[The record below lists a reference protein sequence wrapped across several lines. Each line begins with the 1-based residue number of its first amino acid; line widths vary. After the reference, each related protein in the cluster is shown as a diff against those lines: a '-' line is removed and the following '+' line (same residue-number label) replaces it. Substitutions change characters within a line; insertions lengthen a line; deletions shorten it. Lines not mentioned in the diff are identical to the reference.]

1 LKPNGK
7 HNKSMVYKSVK
18 ANHFNYIC
26 QMKLRLVRE
35 CASIAVGSV
44 AVNKLRTF
52 LSLFGITIGI
62 FAIISVFTVL
72 DWMEKSIRDSISSLG
87 DNIVYVQ
94 KMPWSFDPK
103 IAWWDMIRWPNVS
116 TDDYEAISR
125 NVPGASA
132 LCFNAYTEKQVK
144 SDINAVSNSLIWA
157 TTHDFKDLR
166 AFEIENGR
174 YFSAYESSA
183 GKPVV
188 ILGSVAAEKLFNKSN
203 PVGKEISIDNFR
215 AKVIGVFKKEGQG
228 GIGDSGMDEVTLIP
242 LSFSRNFINLRGM
255 NLESNIMVKAREGVQ
270 VQELTDEVTMAVRAS
285 RRLKPGEISNFSV
298 NRASLLSQGFDAV
311 FAGINLGGWLIGG
324 FSILVGGFGI
334 ANIMFVSVRERT
346 NIIGIQKALG
356 AKRWFILLQFLM
368 ESMILS
374 IIGGVIGLLMI
385 FGGTQVVNYLFDLN
399 ISLTAANIILGIFVS
414 GMIGIIA
421 GFAPAWSAA
430 KMNPVEAIGYS
441 F

>member
-1 LKPNGK
+1 MKPGL
-7 HNKSMVYKSVK
+7 
-18 ANHFNYIC
+18 
-26 QMKLRLVRE
+26 LRESAV
-35 CASIAVGSV
+35 IAIGSV

-87 DNIVYVQ
+87 DDIVYVQ
-94 KMPWSFDPK
+94 KMPWSFDPN
-103 IAWWDMIRWPNVS
+103 IPWWDMIRWPAV
-116 TDDYEAISR
+116 TMEDFDAVKR
-125 NVPGASA
+125 NVPKAQA
-132 LCFNAYTEKQVK
+132 LCFNAYAQNQIR
-144 SDINAVSNSLIWA
+144 SGNNAVSGSMVWA

-166 AFEIENGR
+166 AFEIANGR
-174 YFSAYESSA
+174 YFSSYESSA

-188 ILGSVAAEKLFNKSN
+188 LLGDAMAEKLFNKAN
-203 PVGKEISIDNFR
+203 PVGREISIGSFR
-215 AKVIGVFKKEGQG
+215 ATVIGVFRKEGQG
-228 GIGDSGMDEVTLIP
+228 GIGDSGMDEVTMVP
-242 LSFSRNFINLRGM
+242 LTFARNFINLRGR
-255 NLESNIMVKAREGVQ
+255 NLESNLMIKAKEGVP
-270 VQELTDEVTMAVRAS
+270 VQELTDEVTMALRAA
-285 RRLKPGEISNFSV
+285 RRLKPGETSNFSV

-356 AKRWFILLQFLM
+356 AKRWFILIQFLF

-374 IIGGVIGLLMI
+374 IIGGAIGLLMI
-385 FGGTQVVNYLFDLN
+385 FGGTQIVNYLFDLD
-399 ISLTAANIILGIFVS
+399 ISLTAANIMLGIFVS
-414 GMIGIIA
+414 GLIGVVA

-430 KMNPVEAIGYS
+430 KMNPVDAIGYS